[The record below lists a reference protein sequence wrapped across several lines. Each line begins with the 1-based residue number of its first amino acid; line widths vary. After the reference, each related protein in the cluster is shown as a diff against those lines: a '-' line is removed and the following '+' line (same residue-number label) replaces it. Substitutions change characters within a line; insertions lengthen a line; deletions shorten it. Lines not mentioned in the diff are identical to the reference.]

1 MRQAAISVDHVSKQ
15 YRIGV
20 DAGELKYRSLRQAIS
35 DACMAPVRR
44 LSRSGS
50 QASKDDTVWVLN
62 DVSFDVSPGEVIGLI
77 GRNGSGKSTM
87 LKILSRITAPTSGKV
102 QVQGRIGS
110 LLEVGTGFHPD
121 LTGRENVFLNGSILG
136 MKHREIQRQFDAIVE
151 FADITQ
157 FLDTPVKRYS
167 SGMYV
172 RLAFAVAAHL
182 NPEILLVDEVL
193 AVGDVDF
200 QRKCIGSMQS
210 VANSGRTV
218 VLVSHNLALIEKL
231 CRSAVWLDKGDLR
244 LTGSADEV
252 VSDYVKQSRSWTS
265 SNLLD
270 YPHRKPDSTARFS
283 SIRILDRNGQECHDL
298 PAGSD
303 IVIKLGIEADQVI
316 RQPCV
321 AVTIVTP
328 HNQRVFY
335 CGSRDAGCDLPP
347 IEGRYSLTCHLKS
360 LNLLA
365 GRYYIDLSLHD
376 PAYRDYDSI
385 PSAAYFDIRRTDV
398 LNSGIPLGQEHG
410 LVYFNSRWE
419 LKSAGEEAQPV
430 QARTLTQESFSA
442 RL

>member
-20 DAGELKYRSLRQAIS
+20 DAGDLKYRSLRQAIS
-35 DACMAPVRR
+35 DACLAPVRR
-44 LSRSGS
+44 LSRVRD
-50 QASKDDTVWVLN
+50 QEAKDDTIWVLK

-87 LKILSRITAPTSGKV
+87 LKILSRITAPTKGKV
-102 QVQGRIGS
+102 QVHGRIGS

-136 MKHREIQRQFDAIVE
+136 MKHREIQRQFDAIVD

-244 LTGSADEV
+244 LTGTAEEV
-252 VSDYVKQSRSWTS
+252 VADYVKQSRSWIS

-270 YPHRKPDSTARFS
+270 YPHRKPGSMARFS
-283 SIRILDRNGQECHDL
+283 SIQILDRNGQECHDL
-298 PAGSD
+298 PVGSD
-303 IVIKLGIEADQVI
+303 IMIKLGIEADQPI

-321 AVTIVTP
+321 AATIVTP
-328 HNQRVFY
+328 HNQRIFY
-335 CGSRDAGCDLPP
+335 CSSRDAGYDLPAM
-347 IEGRYSLTCHLKS
+347 EGRYSLTCHLSS

-376 PAYRDYDSI
+376 PAHREYDSI
-385 PSAAYFDIRRTDV
+385 PSAGYFDIRRTDV

-410 LVYFNSRWE
+410 LVFFNSQWE
-419 LKSAGEEAQPV
+419 LRSAGEEGLLAH
-430 QARTLTQESFSA
+430 AGGLTSESLSP
-442 RL
+442 RH